1 MYTLYV
7 PLDGN
12 PLSKKMHYWQ
22 YIHAADTEN
31 VMLII
36 FNWSGVPWLVSNFA
50 NIYSPS
56 WSCAALSFEIH
67 LLI

>member
-1 MYTLYV
+1 
-7 PLDGN
+7 
-12 PLSKKMHYWQ
+12 MHYWQ

-36 FNWSGVPWLVSNFA
+36 FNWFGVPWLVSNFA